1 MGFRRFA
8 GALLAIAVVL
18 ALYAGY
24 APANVEK
31 VWPPAAS
38 LAWRIHELLPGAP
51 TAEPASV
58 SAAAA
63 PAASPRPPVSVVVG
77 RAARKDLPWR
87 IDEIGA
93 AQAIASVALRTHFD
107 ATVEKVLVADG
118 ASVKAGETLIE
129 LDARQ
134 AAAQLAGAKAQLAK
148 DEAQLEQAARD
159 VDRYTDLVARSATPT
174 LNLDNAKTAAASARA
189 AILADKAAID
199 NLQVQLGW
207 TTIAAP
213 ISGRVGV
220 VAIKEG
226 NIAKA
231 SDNGATGVLATINQI
246 SPIYV
251 TFSVQQALLPTLREA
266 MAAGA
271 RVEATPQ
278 GSKKSVSGRLA
289 LIDNSVDPTTG
300 TILAHA
306 IFDNSDETLWP
317 GQLCNLTVTLRTEPN
332 TVVVPREAIQIGQS
346 GNFVFTVVDGAA
358 HVQPVEV
365 SRTQDGETVVA
376 KGLNGDETVVVDGAL
391 LLIEGTKVAIRN
403 AQNGAT

>member
-8 GALLAIAVVL
+8 GVLLAIAVVL

-31 VWPPAAS
+31 YAPAA
-38 LAWRIHELLPGAP
+38 APFARRIHELLPVALTGEPRTAP
-51 TAEPASV
+51 P
-58 SAAAA
+58 AAA

-77 RAARKDLPWR
+77 HAVRKDVPWR
-87 IDEIGA
+87 VDEIGT

-129 LDARQ
+129 LDPRQ
-134 AAAQLAGAKAQLAK
+134 AVAQLEGAKAQLAK
-148 DEAQLEQAARD
+148 DQAQLEQATRD
-159 VDRYTDLVARSATPT
+159 TNRYTDLVARSATPV
-174 LNLDNAKTAAASARA
+174 LNLDNARTAGASARA

-207 TTIAAP
+207 YTIVAP

-220 VAIKEG
+220 IAIKEG

-231 SDNGATGVLATINQI
+231 SDNSASGIFATINQI

-251 TFSVQQALLPTLREA
+251 TFSVQQALLPALREG
-266 MAAGA
+266 MANGA
-271 RVEATPQ
+271 RVDATPQ
-278 GSKKSVSGRLA
+278 GSTKSATGKLA
-289 LIDNSVDPTTG
+289 LLDNSVDPATG

-317 GQLCNLTVTLRTEPN
+317 GQLCNLTLTLRTEPN
-332 TVVVPREAIQIGQS
+332 TVVVPREAIQIGQD
-346 GNFVFTVVDGAA
+346 GNFVFTIVDGAA

-365 SRTQDGETVVA
+365 SRTQNGETVVT
-376 KGLNGDETVVVDGAL
+376 KGLNGGETVVVDGAL
-391 LLIEGTKVAIRN
+391 LLIEGSKVAIRN